1 MSGAHQE
8 ENIPEI
14 NNLEIIKTRL
24 RELKDIRGRDYEY
37 KKLELDKNFPEY
49 IINNKKNIKIG
60 LFKMDKI
67 LSKDYENLN
76 YIAKE
81 NLEIYKK

>member
-49 IINNKKNIKIG
+49 IINNKKKYQDWIV
-60 LFKMDKI
+60 
-67 LSKDYENLN
+67 
-76 YIAKE
+76 
-81 NLEIYKK
+81 